1 MAKDHKDLE
10 LKFDGDPIK
19 RLDGAPVSAVVSSLN
34 AIQRMVHIIG
44 MRAEGR
50 GISERIKPTI
60 RVKREYAVVC
70 RAAVKGSHI
79 QPFAVESMAN
89 GETSDSIA
97 ASERLIETLKALDSG
112 DENRLV
118 EAVPND
124 RERWFLAN
132 SAAGLLPDENSGIDV
147 MVRAGNRGPFAFR
160 AERARDFIEDFQVR
174 PPPSLGEE
182 TVAGKLRAID
192 YGQTAMTIK
201 PGQEPA
207 LRMDYPL
214 PLEEWLQANVRKRL
228 QITGRPKFNKRG
240 DISTFQP
247 IETIT
252 ETEPHLE
259 PIDRFKSNG
268 RLLAT
273 NRPVTLPITVFW
285 EDRLFSV
292 RDPQLGIDVV
302 TQGMNELRDAVLSE
316 LDFLWRHYAA
326 ANDRELDQE
335 ALAVAIALRSR
346 FGAIDR

>member
-1 MAKDHKDLE
+1 LAKDHKDLE

-174 PPPSLGEE
+174 PPPSLG
-182 TVAGKLRAID
+182 
-192 YGQTAMTIK
+192 
-201 PGQEPA
+201 
-207 LRMDYPL
+207 YPL